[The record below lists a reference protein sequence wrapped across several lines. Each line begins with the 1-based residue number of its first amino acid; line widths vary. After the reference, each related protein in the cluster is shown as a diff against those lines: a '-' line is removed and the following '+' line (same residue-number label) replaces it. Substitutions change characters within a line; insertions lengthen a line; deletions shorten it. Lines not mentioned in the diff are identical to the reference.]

1 MLLPTVGIG
10 NETPEN
16 PELLVLIALS
26 VLVGA
31 NGSKIFDQIQKLM
44 MLYQGVSYSFLP
56 LYTNLMSHATYN
68 IPFDGAGSA
77 YDERDC

>member
-16 PELLVLIALS
+16 PELLVLITLS

-31 NGSKIFDQIQKLM
+31 NGSKIFDQIQKLRT
-44 MLYQGVSYSFLP
+44 LYEGVILP
-56 LYTNLMSHATYN
+56 LYTNLMCQATHN

>member
-16 PELLVLIALS
+16 PELLVLITLS

-31 NGSKIFDQIQKLM
+31 NGSKIFDQIQKLRT
-44 MLYQGVSYSFLP
+44 LYDGVI
-56 LYTNLMSHATYN
+56 YTNFMSQATHN

>member
-16 PELLVLIALS
+16 PELLVLIILS

-44 MLYQGVSYSFLP
+44 MLYQGDNYIQTLCP
-56 LYTNLMSHATYN
+56 KQLTTYLLMELVVRMMKETA
-68 IPFDGAGSA
+68 D
-77 YDERDC
+77 

>member
-44 MLYQGVSYSFLP
+44 MLYQGVILP
-56 LYTNLMSHATYN
+56 LYTNLMSQATHN

>member
-16 PELLVLIALS
+16 PELLVLITLS
-26 VLVGA
+26 ILVGA
-31 NGSKIFDQIQKLM
+31 NGSEIFDQIQKLM
-44 MLYQGVSYSFLP
+44 TLFQSGNTPP
-56 LYTNLMSHATYN
+56 LYTNLLSQATHN